1 MHDLFGRALWCY
13 KVVLV
18 RFVQYIL
25 NTMES
30 APDKI
35 QNLSELEREVIALF
49 VRMADVLNLPRSV
62 GEIYGILF
70 ISMEPLCLDDCR
82 LRLNISKGSTSQGL
96 KILRSFGA
104 IRTVY
109 VPGDRKDYYVAE
121 TSLRKIASGFA
132 SEQIQP
138 HVASGKERIHRIR
151 ELLDQ
156 QDIEEKEALLDK
168 VDLLENWQKR
178 AGQTLPLVL
187 KLIGG

>member
-1 MHDLFGRALWCY
+1 MDRTSDKAQ
-13 KVVLV
+13 VL
-18 RFVQYIL
+18 
-25 NTMES
+25 N
-30 APDKI
+30 
-35 QNLSELEREVIALF
+35 ELEREVIALF

-70 ISMEPLCLDDCR
+70 ISTEPLCLDNCR
-82 LRLNISKGSTSQGL
+82 VRLNISKGSTSQGL

-138 HVASGKERIHRIR
+138 HVVSGKERIARIR

-156 QDIEEKEALLDK
+156 QEPVDKDALEEKI
-168 VDLLENWQKR
+168 DLLQNWQKR
-178 AGQTLPLVL
+178 ADRTLPFIL
-187 KLIGG
+187 KFIGR

>member
-1 MHDLFGRALWCY
+1 MNDASEE
-13 KVVLV
+13 V
-18 RFVQYIL
+18 RSLSQI
-25 NTMES
+25 ES
-30 APDKI
+30 
-35 QNLSELEREVIALF
+35 EVIALF

-70 ISMEPLCLDDCR
+70 ISPKPLCLDDCR

-109 VPGDRKDYYVAE
+109 IPGDRKDYYVAE

-138 HVASGKERIHRIR
+138 HVASGEDRISRIR
-151 ELLDQ
+151 DLLESCEVESKD
-156 QDIEEKEALLDK
+156 DLEEKI
-168 VDLLENWQKR
+168 DLLENWQRR
-178 AGQTLPLVL
+178 AGKTLPLVL
-187 KLIGG
+187 KLIGGK